1 MENLYELLEEAAHK
15 VPTKG
20 IVIVN
25 NTVAMVNYKFLDCK
39 LKTPL
44 CSIVGREDEPTIRN
58 NQHLWNNYFQKV
70 SFHQLPGGHVLI
82 TKYHAELAKLIMNYI
97 ELHV

>member
-1 MENLYELLEEAAHK
+1 MNNRNYDC
-15 VPTKG
+15 
-20 IVIVN
+20 IIIISVISGLFITTCDYLVQ
-25 NTVAMVNYKFLDCK
+25 M
-39 LKTPL
+39 L

>member
-1 MENLYELLEEAAHK
+1 
-15 VPTKG
+15 
-20 IVIVN
+20 
-25 NTVAMVNYKFLDCK
+25 MVNYKFLDCK

-97 ELHV
+97 ELHVYIC